1 MNASSDRD
9 ARVQV
14 MDALRDQGDLLPDYF
29 VCTGSYA

>member
-1 MNASSDRD
+1 
-9 ARVQV
+9 VQV